1 MGYLK
6 NSTKFYVSLL
16 ILNWLSHSRPIVRNR
31 LQFGNRMEECQKKNG
46 LFYVDLRAYLLSK
59 RNNANETTK
68 EL

>member
-1 MGYLK
+1 MQKKKK
-6 NSTKFYVSLL
+6 NGLFSVDSL
-16 ILNWLSHSRPIVRNR
+16 SIVCN
-31 LQFGNRMEECQKKNG
+31 NEKKKKNG